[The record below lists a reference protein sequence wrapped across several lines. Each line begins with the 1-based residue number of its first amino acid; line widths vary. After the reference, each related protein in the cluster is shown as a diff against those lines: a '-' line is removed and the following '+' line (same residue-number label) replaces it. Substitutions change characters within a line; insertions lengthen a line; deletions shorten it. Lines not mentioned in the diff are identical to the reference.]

1 MVELL
6 EILEAWALWLTLTV
20 KAGYH
25 LMWNYS
31 LVPFSWR
38 DSFSPKQGRILPLR
52 ERKSS
57 TLQLS
62 LITPQRMVSCSCQL
76 SHKPSLGARVEFILG
91 VTS

>member
-1 MVELL
+1 M

-38 DSFSPKQGRILPLR
+38 GSFSPKQGRILPL
-52 ERKSS
+52 EGEEEQYSPVE
-57 TLQLS
+57 S
-62 LITPQRMVSCSCQL
+62 LITTQRMVSCSCQL
-76 SHKPSLGARVEFILG
+76 SHKPLGARVEFILG